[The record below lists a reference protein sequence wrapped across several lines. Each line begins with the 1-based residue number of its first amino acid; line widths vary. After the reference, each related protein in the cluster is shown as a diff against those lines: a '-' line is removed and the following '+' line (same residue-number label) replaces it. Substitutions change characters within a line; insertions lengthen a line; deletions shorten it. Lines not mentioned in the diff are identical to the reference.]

1 MNMSPKAFEIWVK
14 KLRPQLLILS
24 IQILGDKDEA
34 EDVVQDTVLKLWS
47 MRAQLDRYRSADALA
62 RVITRRLSLNAIR
75 NRSHER
81 IRQDIPIADSPEDRM
96 IDTEEEERVME
107 MIRTLPDK
115 QQTILRMKHI
125 DGMEVS
131 EIARTTGMTE
141 EAVRQNL
148 SRARRRIISLFNR

>member
-1 MNMSPKAFEIWVK
+1 
-14 KLRPQLLILS
+14 
-24 IQILGDKDEA
+24 
-34 EDVVQDTVLKLWS
+34 

>member
-1 MNMSPKAFEIWVK
+1 
-14 KLRPQLLILS
+14 
-24 IQILGDKDEA
+24 
-34 EDVVQDTVLKLWS
+34 
-47 MRAQLDRYRSADALA
+47 
-62 RVITRRLSLNAIR
+62 
-75 NRSHER
+75 
-81 IRQDIPIADSPEDRM
+81 M